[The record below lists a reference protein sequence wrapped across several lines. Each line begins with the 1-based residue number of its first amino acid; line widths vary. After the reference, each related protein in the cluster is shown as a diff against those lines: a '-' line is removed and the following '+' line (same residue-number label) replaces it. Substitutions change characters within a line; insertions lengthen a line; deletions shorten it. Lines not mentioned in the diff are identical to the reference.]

1 MVTFYHITPLV
12 NAKSILDSGLKTPPN
27 PQGFEDAIYL
37 TNNPSAS
44 SALLFGEEEGQSY
57 AVFEVNLPDYITVT
71 HNEDFYDG
79 VGEYLVHQ
87 DIPPQFLNL
96 LGVYNEGIDDWIEPV
111 SPGRNRL
118 HSQALLSRVEQWSP
132 PQVEYIIPPQD
143 SRLSVMLSLN
153 KESKSKPGIREDT
166 QLSHSVLDKAL
177 LDLREKDYVRT
188 MGNRFLLSN
197 KGIAY
202 LDDL

>member
-1 MVTFYHITPLV
+1 MVTYYHITPLV
-12 NAKSILDSGLKTPPN
+12 NARSILASGLKTPLN

-57 AVFEVNLPDYITVT
+57 AVFEVNLPEYIIVT
-71 HNEDFYDG
+71 HNEDFYEG

-96 LGVYNEGIDDWIEPV
+96 LGVYNEGIDDWIEPA
-111 SPGRNRL
+111 STGRDRP
-118 HSQALLSRVEQWSP
+118 HSYNLLSRVEKWSP
-132 PQVEYIIPPQD
+132 PEVEYIIPPQD
-143 SRLSVMLSLN
+143 SRVSVMLSLN

-166 QLSHSVLDKAL
+166 QLPHSVLDKVL
-177 LDLREKDYVRT
+177 LDLRQKDYVRT

-197 KGIAY
+197 KGLAY
-202 LDDL
+202 LDSL